1 MIALSCKDLLLEN
14 GIKNITV
21 SGIAG
26 VAGIGKGTIYEYF
39 SNKDEIVFE
48 ILNILVE
55 DIQKRL
61 RDFFDMQKLSFRNK
75 LKYFLSFLF
84 LPQYTNEL
92 KAYKEFL
99 SISIAGATDQMKEH
113 KKECTNS
120 FELFLEKIIED
131 TIAVEELKLTKD
143 IIPIIRYFYAGL
155 VINSSLDEINV
166 NAEIERFVSFIF
178 GKWGLN

>member
-48 ILNILVE
+48 ILNIL
-55 DIQKRL
+55 
-61 RDFFDMQKLSFRNK
+61 
-75 LKYFLSFLF
+75 
-84 LPQYTNEL
+84 
-92 KAYKEFL
+92 A
-99 SISIAGATDQMKEH
+99 
-113 KKECTNS
+113 
-120 FELFLEKIIED
+120 
-131 TIAVEELKLTKD
+131 
-143 IIPIIRYFYAGL
+143 IRYFYAGL

-178 GKWGLN
+178 GKGELN